1 MLSCHLACPVI
12 LLLLCLASSLAVSI
26 IAFQLLTKR
35 YTSDWLIDCLAES
48 VSFYTTD
55 SLHWLFCTFLRICLS
70 ILLIPTSLTSPTS
83 PHRISP
89 PNTSLTPS
97 LTSPNSPH
105 LNSLTSP
112 ISPHLP
118 HLRHLT
124 SLTLTSPT
132 SPHLTYLTSPFT
144 SPHSLTSTPP
154 LPSPHIPYHNSFLL
168 QSLAVQG
175 WRGRTC

>member
-26 IAFQLLTKR
+26 IAFQLLAKR
-35 YTSDWLIDCLAES
+35 YNSDWLIDCLAES

-112 ISPHLP
+112 ISPASP
-118 HLRHLT
+118 RHLT
-124 SLTLTSPT
+124 SLTTPHLPHLTSPT
-132 SPHLTYLTSPFT
+132 SLHLSPHHTPLPQHLPYPHLTYPTTTHFSSNL
-144 SPHSLTSTPP
+144 
-154 LPSPHIPYHNSFLL
+154 
-168 QSLAVQG
+168 
-175 WRGRTC
+175 